1 MMMHKRLATNYKLMR
16 NKTVSI
22 SKGITLNFQFTK
34 SKSDLVLVLLYL
46 ICSVGYVAFVGHQP
60 IQILAYMAHDDAM
73 FWTHAF
79 SIVSGNWLGP
89 YSEMTLPK
97 GSGFPLVEAFGAI
110 SGIPIQILSALILL
124 GALALLIKSLNVFK
138 INRWFLFSAF
148 LLTLAQMSLI
158 MVRPLRD
165 YIYASLVFVLIAAI
179 LEFSRETRKNELLK
193 FTFFGALIGL
203 FLITREENPWVIPG
217 VILAVIGALIH
228 NKNQSIKLR
237 VTAARALVTVG
248 SITLIH
254 VAIMALNFLSYGTL
268 TTQDF
273 THGSFP
279 KALSALQSVEEFPQP
294 RHVPVSKENRDAIY
308 RVSPAFAE
316 LKPYFDGPGLFWT
329 KFGCSIEGEPCGEYA
344 TGWFMWALRD
354 GAARAGHYQTPMAA
368 DAYFERLESEVS
380 AACTA
385 GALKCTNTNVSVIP
399 KFPPGAPQEIIP
411 TISKII
417 DVMFYKD
424 VTSQLSI
431 RSEGDQQVLFLIR
444 AFLGSPKI
452 YPNADLDVGRFSGWV
467 YAPNL
472 NPVEVKCDSSKPEAK
487 ISWMASPDLV
497 EAFKDEKASQS
508 RFTVTYTSSANCILQ
523 IETNENIQTIPVS
536 EIRQNKLI
544 DFSGGK
550 VYFESAME
558 SMVDKPNA
566 VPAKIKQAF
575 IDFNRLAN
583 PLLLV
588 GGLVSLLF
596 ALAIQ
601 VWQRRKPGV
610 KMLIV
615 SAFYALI
622 ASRVALLVVVAITS
636 FPAINEQ
643 YVLPATALIPFA
655 GVLGFHALFQETRDL
670 VSGRFSNFGV
680 GQASDNSK

>member
-1 MMMHKRLATNYKLMR
+1 MMMHKRLATSYKSMR
-16 NKTVSI
+16 NKSVSI
-22 SKGITLNFQFTK
+22 TGGITLNFQLTK
-34 SKSDLVLVLLYL
+34 SKSDFALVLLYL
-46 ICSVGYVAFVGHQP
+46 FCSVGYLAFVGHQP

-110 SGIPIQILSALILL
+110 SGIPIQTLSALILL

-165 YIYASLVFVLIAAI
+165 YIYASLVFVLIASI
-179 LEFSRETRKNELLK
+179 LEFSRKTRKYEVIK
-193 FTFFGALIGL
+193 FIFLGALIGL
-203 FLITREENPWVIPG
+203 FLITREENPWIIPG
-217 VILAVIGALIH
+217 VLLALIGVLIH
-228 NKNQSIKLR
+228 NKKQSIKLR
-237 VTAARALVTVG
+237 VTAARALVTIG
-248 SITLIH
+248 AITLIH
-254 VAIMALNFLSYGTL
+254 LAIMSLNFLSYGTP

-273 THGSFP
+273 TYGSFP
-279 KALSALQSVEEFPQP
+279 RALSALQSVEEFPQP

-354 GAARAGHYQTPMAA
+354 GAARAGHYQTPQAA
-368 DAYFERLESEVS
+368 DAYYERLASEVS
-380 AACTA
+380 AACKA
-385 GALKCTNTNVSVIP
+385 GTLKCTNTNVSVIP

-411 TISKII
+411 TASKIL

-424 VTSQLSI
+424 VTSQLST
-431 RSEGDQQVLFLIR
+431 RSEGDQQALFLIR

-452 YPNADLDVGRFSGWV
+452 YPSAELDVGRFTGWV

-472 NPVEVKCDSSKPEAK
+472 NRVEVKCDSSKPEAK
-487 ISWMASPDLV
+487 IIWMASPDLV

-523 IETNENIQTIPVS
+523 IEMTKDSQTIPIS

-544 DFSGGK
+544 NFSGGK
-550 VYFESAME
+550 IYFESAME

-566 VPAKIKQAF
+566 VPAKIKQTF
-575 IDFNRLAN
+575 IDFNRIAN
-583 PLLLV
+583 PFLLI

-610 KMLIV
+610 KMFIV
-615 SAFYALI
+615 FAFYALI

-655 GVLGFHALFQETRDL
+655 GVLGFHALFKEAQNLNSRRS
-670 VSGRFSNFGV
+670 VNFGNV
-680 GQASDNSK
+680 HSSEHSE